1 MTESAFR
8 TKEENHPGL
17 PKIPV
22 QAIGYEEA
30 EVILRNIS
38 PENSA
43 PTKWI
48 GKMDAPYSLGPS
60 LRNPGWRVRLDVSTV
75 NERRTTFNTIGIL
88 RGSVEDGIEILVQ
101 IKTCNVHLFSLIRSV
116 CSFGKSSRCLDFWGP
131 GSV

>member
-1 MTESAFR
+1 M
-8 TKEENHPGL
+8 

-43 PTKWI
+43 PSKWV
-48 GKMDAPYSLGPS
+48 GKMDAPYSLGPN

-88 RGSVEDGIEILVQ
+88 KGSLEDGILNLDTVILAQ
-101 IKTCNVHLFSLIRSV
+101 ILCLF
-116 CSFGKSSRCLDFWGP
+116 
-131 GSV
+131 